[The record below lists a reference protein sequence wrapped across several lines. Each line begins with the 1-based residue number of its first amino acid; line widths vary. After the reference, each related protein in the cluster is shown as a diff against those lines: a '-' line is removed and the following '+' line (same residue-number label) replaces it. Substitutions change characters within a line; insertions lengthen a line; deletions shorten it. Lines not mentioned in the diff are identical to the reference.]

1 MTEKRFTV
9 FKSKLT
15 GLFVVNDNIHE
26 FQFEGVEN
34 ASTIMKLVGLL
45 NNYIEENEQLK
56 SSDTITD
63 LETEIMKLK
72 KENEQLKNKIDV
84 LEDDNETYHKS
95 LDKLNLYTK
104 RFIPTKCTNEFKDCK
119 TNRYYWLDHEGN
131 FKGCLELLNLL
142 DCENEELKFE
152 NRQLK
157 GRLMEYEE
165 QIKGELE

>member
-56 SSDTITD
+56 QRN
-63 LETEIMKLK
+63 
-72 KENEQLKNKIDV
+72 ENQYEQLNQLWELIEAKDWETLIAMDNQMK
-84 LEDDNETYHKS
+84 EDEER
-95 LDKLNLYTK
+95 LQ
-104 RFIPTKCTNEFKDCK
+104 REWKC
-119 TNRYYWLDHEGN
+119 
-131 FKGCLELLNLL
+131 
-142 DCENEELKFE
+142 
-152 NRQLK
+152 
-157 GRLMEYEE
+157 YE
-165 QIKGELE
+165 

>member
-56 SSDTITD
+56 QRNKRFEEKIQRERNSFTKTHERWSKEA
-63 LETEIMKLK
+63 ETKIKELSE
-72 KENEQLKNKIDV
+72 ENEQLKQFIQELTTKGTGRIYLADGYSYSVSAILTNWKGDV
-84 LEDDNETYHKS
+84 E
-95 LDKLNLYTK
+95 
-104 RFIPTKCTNEFKDCK
+104 
-119 TNRYYWLDHEGN
+119 
-131 FKGCLELLNLL
+131 
-142 DCENEELKFE
+142 
-152 NRQLK
+152 
-157 GRLMEYEE
+157 
-165 QIKGELE
+165 